1 MKNKIIILFQPL
13 FMAVTGLVLVFSLF
27 TGFTYIKI
35 LKYLISEGMEFRY
48 FVSITAGFLALL
60 LQALVPIFL
69 IIGRKLSSI
78 LTYTLSIVLALF
90 VSRVAFI
97 TGITELF
104 QGIYTWMSKGIS
116 IHFIPILLINFVIIL
131 IHLILDREVS

>member
-1 MKNKIIILFQPL
+1 
-13 FMAVTGLVLVFSLF
+13 
-27 TGFTYIKI
+27 
-35 LKYLISEGMEFRY
+35 MEFRY

-116 IHFIPILLINFVIIL
+116 IYFIPILLINFVIIL
-131 IHLILDREVS
+131 IHLILDTEVS

>member
-13 FMAVTGLVLVFSLF
+13 FMAVTGLVLVFLLF
-27 TGFTYIKI
+27 TGFTYIKV
-35 LKYLISEGMEFRY
+35 LKCLISEGMEFRY
-48 FVSITAGFLALL
+48 FVSITARFLALL

-116 IHFIPILLINFVIIL
+116 IYFIPILLINFVIIL

>member
-35 LKYLISEGMEFRY
+35 LKYLISEGIEFRY
-48 FVSITAGFLALL
+48 FVSITARFLALL

-116 IHFIPILLINFVIIL
+116 IYFIPILLINFVIIL

>member
-35 LKYLISEGMEFRY
+35 LKYLISEGIEFRY
-48 FVSITAGFLALL
+48 FVSITARFLALL